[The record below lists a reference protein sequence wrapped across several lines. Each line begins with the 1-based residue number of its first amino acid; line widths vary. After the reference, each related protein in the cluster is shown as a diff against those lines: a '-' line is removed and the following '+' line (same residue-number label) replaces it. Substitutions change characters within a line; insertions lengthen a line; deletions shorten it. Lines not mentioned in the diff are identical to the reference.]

1 MPLSEWLI
9 IIDLL
14 IKYEFEEVFF
24 LIFIVLHISPF
35 FVVLYLAKITFG
47 FTFSPN
53 LVAII
58 GMILALVIFQHL

>member
-1 MPLSEWLI
+1 MTFGSKDRFW
-9 IIDLL
+9 
-14 IKYEFEEVFF
+14 FF
-24 LIFIVLHISPF
+24 LFLASGAVD
-35 FVVLYLAKITFG
+35 VDLYIAKITFG